1 MNTIQKI
8 MNILM
13 KPNATLTNIIIL
25 PFFVIEVYLYVNL
38 FITLLNITPSKKSKY
53 SCMLSLIAI
62 FIISRFL
69 IPVPF
74 NTIFNILIF
83 VLLYLLFFKRPL
95 IDTFLGIIIPFLL
108 TTLFEIISSQV
119 YTLIFNKPYTEAISL
134 PLYHILFLI
143 IVYSLLFIIWK
154 LFKHLKLNI
163 TLFTNLNKKDSFS
176 ILSTVI
182 LGFITIFLQLYI
194 TAFYNNVL
202 PGAIILLSI
211 MCLVAYVF
219 VSIFNIVKTKELE
232 VANRD
237 IKNLKLYNNTL
248 KIMYDNIRAF
258 KHDFH
263 NIMNGI
269 GRIYNCQLYGRFIN
283 IL

>member
-219 VSIFNIVKTKELE
+219 VSIFNIVKAKELE

-269 GRIYNCQLYGRFIN
+269 GRIYNCQ
-283 IL
+283 